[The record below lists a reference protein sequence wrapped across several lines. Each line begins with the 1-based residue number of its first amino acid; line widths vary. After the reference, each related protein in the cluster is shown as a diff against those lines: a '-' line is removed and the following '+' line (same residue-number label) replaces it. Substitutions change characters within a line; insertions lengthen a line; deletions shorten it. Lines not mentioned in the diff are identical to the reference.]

1 MVILT
6 GVGLGQVTLEFGARE
21 AQFAA
26 VLTLELP
33 HHLHSLVGVVFIRV
47 LCQKWKKKNNI
58 HHPDMN
64 GCISLRYCKVVAT
77 M

>member
-1 MVILT
+1 M
-6 GVGLGQVTLEFGARE
+6 GLGQVALEFGARE

-33 HHLHSLVGVVFIRV
+33 HHLHSLVRVVFIRV
-47 LCQKWKKKNNI
+47 LCQKWEKNIENGV
-58 HHPDMN
+58 MN
-64 GCISLRYCKVVAT
+64 GCVSLRYCKLVTT